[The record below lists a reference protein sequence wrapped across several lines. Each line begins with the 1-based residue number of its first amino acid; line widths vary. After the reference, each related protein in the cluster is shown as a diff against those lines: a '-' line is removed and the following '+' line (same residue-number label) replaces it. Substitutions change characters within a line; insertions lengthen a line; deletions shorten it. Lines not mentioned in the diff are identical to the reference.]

1 MAEAGHYKASEYL
14 HDKKADLADVLKK
27 HTIMGACNRFMQ
39 YILTGKV
46 TGPHLDVLKD
56 LGIDTEGI
64 DSGDIDLS
72 DLDI

>member
-1 MAEAGHYKASEYL
+1 
-14 HDKKADLADVLKK
+14 
-27 HTIMGACNRFMQ
+27 MQ